1 VGVER
6 QGSCKG
12 IITPKLI
19 MTEKK
24 AMERATAEAFLAL
37 YNKKMNASFTI
48 NEHLEAPDI
57 RCEDSNGNKL
67 NLEITS
73 TEDFPSTTDV
83 AGDIQATYRDNKVP
97 CVGGFDGACDT
108 LFQRICAKAK
118 KDYGSDVA
126 LVIQNFSGVGWCQE
140 IAEKTKE
147 RFSNLLEKLDPSFDK
162 GIWLIACGRNEIFL
176 IYMKTK
182 GASRD

>member
-1 VGVER
+1 
-6 QGSCKG
+6 
-12 IITPKLI
+12 

-37 YNKKMNASFTI
+37 YNNKMNTSFEI
-48 NEHLEAPDI
+48 KEYSEAPDI

-73 TEDFPSTTDV
+73 TEDFPSTKDV
-83 AGDIQATYRDNKVP
+83 PGDIQATYRGNKVS
-97 CVGGFDGACDT
+97 CARGFDGAYDT

-118 KDYGSDVA
+118 KDYGPDVA
-126 LVIQNFSGVGWCQE
+126 LVIQNFSAVGWCRD

-147 RFSNLLEKLDPSFDK
+147 RFSNSLEKLNPPFDK
-162 GIWLIACGRNEIFL
+162 GIWLIACGRNEIFP
-176 IYMKTK
+176 IYMKTED
-182 GASRD
+182 ASRD

>member
-1 VGVER
+1 
-6 QGSCKG
+6 
-12 IITPKLI
+12 

-37 YNKKMNASFTI
+37 YNKRMGASFEI
-48 NEHLEAPDI
+48 KEYSEAPDV

-73 TEDFPSTTDV
+73 TEDFPSTRDIP
-83 AGDIQATYRDNKVP
+83 GDIQSTYRDNKVP
-97 CVGGFDGACDT
+97 CARGFDGACDT

-126 LVIQNFSGVGWCQE
+126 LVIQNFSAVGWCRE

-147 RFSNLLEKLDPSFDK
+147 RFSNLLENLNPSFDK

-176 IYMKTK
+176 IYMKTED
-182 GASRD
+182 ASRD